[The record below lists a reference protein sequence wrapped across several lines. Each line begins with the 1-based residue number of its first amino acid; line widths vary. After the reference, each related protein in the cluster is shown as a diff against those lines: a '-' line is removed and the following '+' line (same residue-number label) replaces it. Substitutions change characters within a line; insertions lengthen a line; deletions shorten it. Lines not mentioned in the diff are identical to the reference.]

1 MWPFCR
7 ERPNRPN
14 SPRRVLLMFR
24 EVSTCDPTIFGP
36 NRPLIGAHL
45 REQDA
50 IATESLHPGFGVHWI
65 DFDST
70 EDPGTPAQP
79 FVWVAVKAGRHGPG
93 KSLRHAGVRTRMD
106 RCPRPPRT
114 PAPPLASPTRPGRP
128 RKPCLDR
135 RDKRISGSRAL
146 NTENRSCQDPAGP
159 TGHGVQS
166 ALPMRVPRASNLHRK

>member
-50 IATESLHPGFGVHWI
+50 IATEALHPGFGVHWI
-65 DFDST
+65 DFDIT

-79 FVWVAVKAGRHGPG
+79 FVWVAVKADKLHERPEDDTDPVKVFGTLESGREWIATRARHGH
-93 KSLRHAGVRTRMD
+93 LHR
-106 RCPRPPRT
+106 
-114 PAPPLASPTRPGRP
+114 LW
-128 RKPCLDR
+128 
-135 RDKRISGSRAL
+135 
-146 NTENRSCQDPAGP
+146 
-159 TGHGVQS
+159 
-166 ALPMRVPRASNLHRK
+166 RVPLGQADPENPVWTDETNGSLAPEP